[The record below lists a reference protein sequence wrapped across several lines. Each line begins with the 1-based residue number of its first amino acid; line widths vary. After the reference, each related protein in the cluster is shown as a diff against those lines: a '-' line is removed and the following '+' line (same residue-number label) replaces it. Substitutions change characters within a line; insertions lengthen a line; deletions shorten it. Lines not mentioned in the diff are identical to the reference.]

1 MSGSEGEASMPLLLL
16 GRYDGEALLAMFR
29 EAGVLEALAR
39 RGFHDADVELDP
51 SQGPLL
57 HIRLHASKDGV
68 RHSLV
73 DACLSELKLDAS
85 ALGRMAAAGPSG
97 LDLLVVY
104 WLRAEDPTA
113 EFDAGHP
120 RLPLQDHPGL
130 GVLKRAFQVAIRIA
144 REMGKDG
151 IAALPKYFHDA
162 AIFYQ
167 SRLFLFI
174 DPREQGRFEALLRDF
189 GDLPLGE
196 ASLALVRDAV
206 HDETGALVRWQA
218 GLQVMPLSGTLV
230 DVFHSSAW
238 QEACSSAVVA
248 HSFRCERPCEQ
259 STMES

>member
-1 MSGSEGEASMPLLLL
+1 LSGPEGEASTSLLLL
-16 GRYDGEALLAMFR
+16 GRYDGDALLSMFR

-39 RGFHDADVELDP
+39 RGFHDAEVELDP
-51 SQGPLL
+51 SRGPLL

-85 ALGRMAAAGPSG
+85 ALGRMEAAGPSG

-167 SRLFLFI
+167 SRLFLFL

-196 ASLALVRDAV
+196 ASLALVCDAV
-206 HDETGALVRWQA
+206 HDHAGALVRWQA
-218 GLQVMPLSGTLV
+218 GLQVMPLSAALV
-230 DVFHSSAW
+230 DVFHSSDW
-238 QEACSSAVVA
+238 QEACTSALAA
-248 HSFRCERPCEQ
+248 HSFRHERRP
-259 STMES
+259 